1 MHNKFMVGLTCSIIL
16 SGCTTSP
23 STFIKNSTELSD
35 LDVCQN
41 YLADGGETF
50 KKESIEDTARKT
62 YLASLQE
69 QFLTRG
75 LTESKCKTITEKNAA
90 GITAVV
96 IGVAAVS
103 AIGYKIHKD
112 KKECEKNYKKCK
124 STGSGGYTSSAGNN
138 TGSRNSTNK
147 MRSPTIKTANVK
159 NAPKIKFTGNHRKD
173 YFYDEFGN
181 LTSRCRD
188 ADNGQFVSNANC
200 IFAPDNDDTWPE
212 K

>member
-1 MHNKFMVGLTCSIIL
+1 MYTKFMVGLTCSIIL

-23 STFIKNSTELSD
+23 STFIKKSTELSD

-75 LTESKCKTITEKNAA
+75 LTESKCKTITENYAA

-103 AIGYKIHKD
+103 AVVYKIHKD

-124 STGSGGYTSSAGNN
+124 ATGSGGYTSSENN
-138 TGSRNSTNK
+138 TGSPNSTNK
-147 MRSPTIKTANVK
+147 VRSPTIKTADVK

-173 YFYDEFGN
+173 YFYDEFGD

-188 ADNGQFVSNANC
+188 ADNGQWVSDANC